1 MATRPADAR
10 LPHSGSF
17 GAERFIALWQRCIDS
32 PPSPQPHAVFA
43 RLADELSAPG
53 RHYHNLG
60 HIRDCLQRLD
70 AVRTLIAQPDAVE
83 LGLWF
88 HDVLLT
94 PGAIDNERRS
104 AVLFVSLAAGARN
117 GLRATVARMIL
128 ATRHHRRQHGDRGF
142 IVDIDLAG
150 LAAPWDEFM
159 HTGDL
164 LREEFAQQGDAAYY
178 RGQVGFLKSL
188 LARRTLFAT
197 PHFRDRCEAAARAN
211 LQRLLALRAAQGHGP

>member
-1 MATRPADAR
+1 MATRPADAHPP
-10 LPHSGSF
+10 LAGSF
-17 GAERFIALWQRCIDS
+17 GAERFIALWQRCVDS
-32 PPSPQPHAVFA
+32 PPSPHAHAVYA
-43 RLADELSAPG
+43 RLTGELSAPG

-70 AVRTLIAQPDAVE
+70 AVRPLIAQPDAVE

-94 PGAIDNERRS
+94 PGAMDNERRS
-104 AVLFVSLAAGARN
+104 AVLFVSFAAGARN
-117 GLRATVARMIL
+117 ALRGTVARMIL
-128 ATRHHRRQHGDRGF
+128 ATRHHRPQYGDRAF

-164 LREEFAQQGDAAYY
+164 LRQEFAQQSDEAYY
-178 RGQVGFLKSL
+178 RSQVRFLKSL

-197 PHFRDRCEAAARAN
+197 AHFRDRCEAAARAN
-211 LQRLLALRAAQGHGP
+211 LQRLLALRATQGYDT